1 MLEQEDVESRV
12 IIRHLQLQ
20 LMHVDVVG
28 FCDMNFLSVEFDMK
42 LKIVVRSAFEIMK
55 SLKTGF
61 ANWTVDSAEGLMTS
75 FNSMIGFDFR
85 ST

>member
-28 FCDMNFLSVEFDMK
+28 FCDMNFLSVEFDIK

-75 FNSMIGFDFR
+75 FNSMISFDFR